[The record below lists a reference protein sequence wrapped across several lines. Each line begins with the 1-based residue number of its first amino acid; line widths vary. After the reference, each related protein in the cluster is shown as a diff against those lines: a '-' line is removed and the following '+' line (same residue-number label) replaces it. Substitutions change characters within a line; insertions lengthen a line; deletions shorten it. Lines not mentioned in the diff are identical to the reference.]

1 MNSKDKPKIEFY
13 ITKVDDWRKTY
24 INVLS
29 IMLVISM
36 IIFTYFVFFDESRPN
51 SKLDFSLYGFLSCGF
66 LLFLSYMIIFRK
78 WNKRIILF
86 KDKIQLSNAEIVNAD
101 LIDKIDIVINEHYG
115 QFKNITFSSYQMVNG
130 TNNKIKV
137 HLNDNRKIETTFYIK
152 SRKSRDNLIL
162 DLLNFRQEYLIDLK
176 EIEG

>member
-1 MNSKDKPKIEFY
+1 
-13 ITKVDDWRKTY
+13 
-24 INVLS
+24 
-29 IMLVISM
+29 
-36 IIFTYFVFFDESRPN
+36 
-51 SKLDFSLYGFLSCGF
+51 
-66 LLFLSYMIIFRK
+66 MIIFRK

-86 KDKIQLSNAEIVNAD
+86 KDKIQLSNSEIINAD

-115 QFKNITFSSYQMVNG
+115 QFKNITLFSYQLVNG
-130 TNNKIKV
+130 TNNKIKI

-162 DLLNFRQEYLIDLK
+162 DLLNFRQEYSIDLK